1 MQLKYH
7 PFNHLNFKTMCKKTA
22 VFLSIFLLAN
32 TLFAAGGAIKGKVV
46 SAESAEE
53 LIGATVFIKGT
64 TIGAVVDFEGNYH
77 IKNVPTG
84 KQTLICSYISFNS
97 DSVEVT
103 ITDNQV
109 VTYNFTLQNSSV
121 ALSDFVVEAKAV
133 KSSENYMLKVKQKSA
148 TVMEGITAQEITK
161 RGDNDVASA
170 AKRVTGVT
178 IEGGKYVYVR
188 GLSDRYSK
196 TTLNG
201 AEIPGLDPNKNAVEL
216 DLFPTNMIEN
226 MTVVKSFSP
235 DLPGSFTGGLLN
247 IETKDFPEKFTLQ
260 FSAGVSYNT
269 LSSFNDQF
277 LSHGGASSELFGK
290 DDGGRDIPDAVLN
303 GGVPPLFVNN
313 PQLEKVSKSFSKEM
327 EGVTSPSSLNQRYSL
342 SVGNQKTVFGNTLGF
357 VAGIS
362 YSRAFVHQ
370 QQNAFSGRYSLT
382 GSVDEVEELIT
393 QQELNDTKSQEEVLL
408 GALGN
413 LSYKVGRN
421 NKFSFTY
428 VRNQSGTK
436 ETTFQEGIFPKE
448 DEGLF
453 YQTRGLSYQERQLTS
468 YQLKG
473 DHYIESLKKLKID
486 WLTSFSSS
494 SQYTPDQRYFSNDY
508 RVNSD
513 NDTTYSINASAYPAP
528 ARFYRYLDQSTFDA
542 KLNLELVAFEKD
554 GQSSKIKF
562 GGAYLFQDRTLAEFR
577 YNYRKQGANL
587 FDGSV
592 SDYLAD
598 ENMVLPSPG
607 NPVSQYIYIEDA
619 SEKRNNYV
627 GEQII
632 TAGYLM
638 GDIWATKK
646 LRVIGGA
653 RLETTYI
660 TSVSDDETQ
669 KAGLLEGVDIL
680 PAINTS
686 YALSPKANLRAAYSK
701 TLARPTFREI
711 SGFASYD
718 FAANWIIIGNPDLD
732 RTLIDN
738 IDLRFELF
746 PNLGELISFGVF
758 YKNFSNPIEFVF
770 NTQAQNDE
778 LTWRNVAN
786 GKLYGAEIEVK
797 KQLNFISNEK
807 HQYSVGGNFSL
818 IQSEVDIDQQQLEL
832 IRAQDPSAA
841 STREMYGQSPYIVNA
856 FVGYNNDTLGLSIN
870 VNYNVAGEKITLVVV
885 DATPNVKA
893 QPVHQLNMN
902 LTKTL
907 GDHFKLKLSASNL
920 FNPIVKQTQVYKGKE
935 YLFNSYQ
942 LGRTYGI
949 SLSYLF

>member
-1 MQLKYH
+1 M
-7 PFNHLNFKTMCKKTA
+7 KKLVNTFSLILITTA
-22 VFLSIFLLAN
+22 AFSQ
-32 TLFAAGGAIKGKVV
+32 GMIKGKVV
-46 SAESAEE
+46 SSESAEE

-64 TIGAVVDFEGNYH
+64 TIGSVVDFEGNYF

-84 KQTLICSYISFNS
+84 KQTIICSYISFNS
-97 DSVEVT
+97 DSIEINVAN
-103 ITDNQV
+103 NQV
-109 VTYNFTLQNSSV
+109 VMHNFSLQNSSV

-133 KSSENYMLKVKQKSA
+133 RSSENYMLKVKQKSA

-260 FSAGVSYNT
+260 FSAGMSYNS

-313 PQLEKVSKSFSKEM
+313 TQLEKVTKSFSKEM
-327 EGVTSPSSLNQRYSL
+327 EGVETPSSINQRYSL

-357 VAGIS
+357 VAGLS
-362 YSRAFVHQ
+362 YSRAFVHK

-393 QQELNDTKSQEEVLL
+393 QQELNDTKSQEEVLM

-413 LSYKVGRN
+413 LSYKIGKN
-421 NKFSFTY
+421 NKLSLTY
-428 VRNQSGTK
+428 VHNQSGTK

-448 DEGLF
+448 DQGLH
-453 YQTRGLSYQERQLTS
+453 YQTRSLSYQERQLTS

-473 DHYIESLKKLKID
+473 DHYIEGLKKLKVD
-486 WLTSFSSS
+486 WLTAYSTS

-508 RVNSD
+508 TINND
-513 NDTTYSINASAYPAP
+513 NDTTYSINTSAYPAP

-542 KLNLELVAFEKD
+542 KMNLELTLFEKD
-554 GQSSKIKF
+554 GKSSKIKF
-562 GGAYLFQDRTLAEFR
+562 GGAYLYQDRTLSEFR
-577 YNYRKQGANL
+577 YNYRKQGASL
-587 FDGSV
+587 FTGSV
-592 SDYLAD
+592 VDYLAD
-598 ENMVLPSPG
+598 ENMILPSSG
-607 NPVSQYIYIEDA
+607 NPVSQYIYMEDA

-638 GDIWATKK
+638 GDVWATKK

-660 TSVSDDETQ
+660 TSVSEDETQ
-669 KAGLLEGVDIL
+669 QAGLLESVDIL
-680 PAINTS
+680 PAVNTS
-686 YALSPKANLRAAYSK
+686 YALSSKTNLRAAYSR

-718 FAANWIIIGNPDLD
+718 FAANWIIIGNPELD
-732 RTLIDN
+732 RTLVDN
-738 IDLRFELF
+738 FDLRFELF
-746 PNLGELISFGVF
+746 PNLGELVSFGVF
-758 YKNFSNPIEFVF
+758 YKNFTNPIEFVF

-778 LTWRNVAN
+778 LTWRNVNN
-786 GKLYGAEIEVK
+786 GKLYGAEVEVK
-797 KQLNFISNEK
+797 KQLNFISNDK
-807 HQYSVGGNFSL
+807 QQFNIGGNFSL
-818 IQSEVDIDQQQLEL
+818 ISSKVDIDKQQLEL

-841 STREMYGQSPYIVNA
+841 STREMYGQSPYIINA
-856 FVGYNNDTLGLSIN
+856 FLGYNNDSLGLSVN
-870 VNYNVAGEKITLVVV
+870 LNYNVAGEKITLVVV

-893 QPVHQLNMN
+893 QPVHQLNVN

-907 GDHFKLKLSASNL
+907 GNHFKLRVSASNL
-920 FNPIVKQTQVYKGKE
+920 LNPIVKQTQVYKDVE
-935 YLFNSYQ
+935 YTFNSYQ
-942 LGRTYGI
+942 LGRTYGV

>member
-1 MQLKYH
+1 M
-7 PFNHLNFKTMCKKTA
+7 KKLVSTFGLILTTTIA
-22 VFLSIFLLAN
+22 FSQ
-32 TLFAAGGAIKGKVV
+32 GMIKGKVV
-46 SAESAEE
+46 SSESAEE
-53 LIGATVFIKGT
+53 LIGATVFLKGT
-64 TIGAVVDFEGNYH
+64 SIGAVVDFEGNYL
-77 IKNVPTG
+77 IKNVPVG
-84 KQTLICSYISFNS
+84 KQTVICSYISFNS
-97 DSVEVT
+97 DSIEVNVA
-103 ITDNQV
+103 DKQV
-109 VTYNFTLQNSSV
+109 VMHNFSLQNSSV

-133 KSSENYMLKVKQKSA
+133 RSSENYMLKVKQKSA

-269 LSSFNDQF
+269 FSSFNDQF

-290 DDGGRDIPDAVLN
+290 DDGGRDIPEPILT

-313 PQLEKVSKSFSKEM
+313 AQLETVTKSFSKEM
-327 EGVTSPSSLNQRYSL
+327 EGVETPSSINQRYSL

-357 VAGIS
+357 VAGLS
-362 YSRAFVHQ
+362 YSREFVHK

-393 QQELNDTKSQEEVLL
+393 QQELNDTKSQEEVLM

-413 LSYKVGRN
+413 LSYKIGKN
-421 NKFSFTY
+421 NKLSLTY

-448 DEGLF
+448 DQGLH
-453 YQTRGLSYQERQLTS
+453 YQTRSLSYQERQLTS

-473 DHYIESLKKLKID
+473 DHYIEGLKKLKID
-486 WLTSFSSS
+486 WLTAYSTS

-508 RVNSD
+508 TVSTD
-513 NDTTYSINASAYPAP
+513 NDTAYSINASAYPAP

-542 KLNLELVAFEKD
+542 KMNLEFTLFEKD
-554 GQSSKIKF
+554 GKSSKIKF
-562 GGAYLFQDRTLAEFR
+562 GGAYLYQDRTLSEFR
-577 YNYRKQGANL
+577 YNYRKQGASM
-587 FDGSV
+587 FTGSV
-592 SDYLAD
+592 VDYLAD
-598 ENMVLPSPG
+598 ENMTLPSPG
-607 NPVSQYIYIEDA
+607 NPVSQYIYMEDA

-638 GDIWATKK
+638 GDVWATKK

-660 TSVSDDETQ
+660 TSVSADETQ
-669 KAGLLEGVDIL
+669 QAGLLESVDIL

-686 YALSPKANLRAAYSK
+686 YALSPKTNLRAAYSR

-718 FAANWIIIGNPDLD
+718 FAANWIIIGNPELD
-732 RTLIDN
+732 RTLVDN
-738 IDLRFELF
+738 FDLRFELF
-746 PNLGELISFGVF
+746 PNLGELVSFGVF
-758 YKNFSNPIEFVF
+758 YKNFTNPIEFVF

-778 LTWRNVAN
+778 LTWRNVEN
-786 GKLYGAEIEVK
+786 GKLYGVEVEVK
-797 KQLNFISNEK
+797 KQLKFISNDK
-807 HQYSVGGNFSL
+807 QQFNIGGNFSL
-818 IQSEVDIDQQQLEL
+818 ITSKVDIDKQQLEL

-856 FVGYNNDTLGLSIN
+856 FLGYNNDSLGLSVN
-870 VNYNVAGEKITLVVV
+870 LNYNVAGEKITLVVV

-893 QPVHQLNMN
+893 QPVHQLNVN

-907 GDHFKLKLSASNL
+907 GDHFKLRISASNL
-920 FNPIVKQTQVYKGKE
+920 LNPIVKQTQVYKDVE
-935 YLFNSYQ
+935 YTFNSYQ
-942 LGRTYGI
+942 LGRTYGV

>member
-201 AEIPGLDPNKNAVEL
+201 AEIPGLDPNKN
-216 DLFPTNMIEN
+216 
-226 MTVVKSFSP
+226 
-235 DLPGSFTGGLLN
+235 
-247 IETKDFPEKFTLQ
+247 
-260 FSAGVSYNT
+260 
-269 LSSFNDQF
+269 
-277 LSHGGASSELFGK
+277 
-290 DDGGRDIPDAVLN
+290 DGGRDIPDAVLN

-468 YQLKG
+468 YQLIG

-669 KAGLLEGVDIL
+669 KAGLLEGVDIF

-797 KQLNFISNEK
+797 KQLNFISNDK